1 VPAKSTKK
9 STSSDKS
16 KSTRKSTSKKTTTT
30 TKPKASTK
38 SASKPKKT
46 PTKAKA
52 KPASKAKAK
61 PKTTSGAQPSTKAA
75 TKPSGPLDY
84 DALLQRARELI
95 PPEVFDQPRFQVPE
109 VDSFIQGTR
118 TVIRNFKELTDTL
131 RRDPKHLVRF
141 LAHELATAAEV
152 SGTQAFFNGR
162 FTSRALADL
171 VAKYTDEFV
180 VCPVCHRPDTE
191 MRRDD
196 RLLMLVC
203 SACGARTP
211 LKG

>member
-1 VPAKSTKK
+1 
-9 STSSDKS
+9 
-16 KSTRKSTSKKTTTT
+16 
-30 TKPKASTK
+30 
-38 SASKPKKT
+38 
-46 PTKAKA
+46 
-52 KPASKAKAK
+52 
-61 PKTTSGAQPSTKAA
+61 
-75 TKPSGPLDY
+75 
-84 DALLQRARELI
+84 
-95 PPEVFDQPRFQVPE
+95 VFDQPRFQVPE

-141 LAHELATAAEV
+141 LAHELATAGEV

>member
-1 VPAKSTKK
+1 MPAKSTKK
-9 STSSDKS
+9 STSSDKP
-16 KSTRKSTSKKTTTT
+16 KSTSKGTSKKAKPT
-30 TKPKASTK
+30 TKTKASTK
-38 SASKPKKT
+38 SASKPKKA

-52 KPASKAKAK
+52 KPASKAKPK
-61 PKTTSGAQPSTKAA
+61 PKPKPGKKAA
-75 TKPSGPLDY
+75 TKAVAEPSGAFDY
-84 DALLQRARELI
+84 DALLQRAREQI

-141 LAHELATAAEV
+141 LAQELATAGEI
-152 SGTQAFFNGR
+152 SGSQAFFNGR
-162 FTSRALADL
+162 FTSRALAEL

-180 VCPVCHRPDTE
+180 VCPVCRRPDTE

-203 SACGARTP
+203 SACGARIP